1 MRKLVCAAM
10 AIALGTALLGCKEPL
25 PEEKAANALNKMV
38 DSAKQAVDDANKAV
52 QDAVNK

>member
-10 AIALGTALLGCKEPL
+10 AIALGTALLGCKEPP
-25 PEEKAANALNKMV
+25 PEEKAANALKKMV